1 MKSFFLLLL
10 VIACSARIDA
20 RQIQTSDKIFFDN
33 DLPEDV
39 NLNRIAEKP
48 VRYRPFMYHQKYFP
62 VIINQY

>member
-10 VIACSARIDA
+10 VITCSACIDA

>member
-1 MKSFFLLLL
+1 MKSFFFLLL

-62 VIINQY
+62 VI